1 MLSIHLSSNHYEYI
15 FSLCYMSFCA
25 GHFSAC
31 TPSLYSSS
39 IIQRRPL
46 LDVLWTGDILLA
58 GPVSCQSKRHQG
70 SQVTQWTSVCRIDC
84 SLSSRNILGTK
95 LIFWKAEITVMKE
108 PILPIWIHLKAKN
121 PWKSVCSS
129 SLYEKWLCDE
139 SIPEMKKS
147 MMWG

>member
-1 MLSIHLSSNHYEYI
+1 MLSIHSSSNHYEYI
-15 FSLCYMSFCA
+15 FSLCYMSFNA

-70 SQVTQWTSVCRIDC
+70 SQVTRYLDFCVQDR
-84 SLSSRNILGTK
+84 LFTK
-95 LIFWKAEITVMKE
+95 LLKHFGDKINISESRDNSYEGVYTSYLNSSESKE
-108 PILPIWIHLKAKN
+108 SLKIC
-121 PWKSVCSS
+121 V
-129 SLYEKWLCDE
+129 
-139 SIPEMKKS
+139 
-147 MMWG
+147 